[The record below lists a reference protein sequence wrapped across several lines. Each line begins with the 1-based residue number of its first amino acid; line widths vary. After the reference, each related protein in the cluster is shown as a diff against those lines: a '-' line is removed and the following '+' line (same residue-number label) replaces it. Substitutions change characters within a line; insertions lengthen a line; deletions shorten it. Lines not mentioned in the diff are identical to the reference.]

1 MAEGFSSLYFF
12 MCSQTRETRFCSAC
26 RRGDAQQKLGKLEL
40 KLCKEK
46 RDAFSSLPHF
56 QFISFPIACAFS
68 FLLPPLHVCQQ
79 EGMCCVH
86 SVRYSVASQ
95 CCWLPWSCSG
105 SPELAVIK
113 ALEHSNWRTASQ
125 SLLPAT
131 HWQGFDIRVCT
142 DVTSA

>member
-1 MAEGFSSLYFF
+1 
-12 MCSQTRETRFCSAC
+12 MCFLIPASPFARVPAGRNV
-26 RRGDAQQKLGKLEL
+26 
-40 KLCKEK
+40 LC
-46 RDAFSSLPHF
+46 
-56 QFISFPIACAFS
+56 
-68 FLLPPLHVCQQ
+68 
-79 EGMCCVH
+79 H

-113 ALEHSNWRTASQ
+113 ALEHSKWRTASQ

-131 HWQGFDIRVCT
+131 HWQGFDIRVCI